1 MIVAVHAN
9 NWCSQ
14 YYGAQGRLEDR
25 HTDLDVLCDV
35 IWRSNISWYIE
46 LCSPVS
52 GPGQV
57 CYSDN
62 AKGYKT
68 AQRELV
74 MSLCKLAWVKTQY
87 YW

>member
-35 IWRSNISWYIE
+35 I
-46 LCSPVS
+46 
-52 GPGQV
+52 
-57 CYSDN
+57 
-62 AKGYKT
+62 
-68 AQRELV
+68 
-74 MSLCKLAWVKTQY
+74 
-87 YW
+87 

>member
-1 MIVAVHAN
+1 M
-9 NWCSQ
+9 
-14 YYGAQGRLEDR
+14 QGSLEDR
-25 HTDLDVLCDV
+25 CKDVDVLCDV
-35 IWRSNISWYIE
+35 IWRSNISWYIG
-46 LCSPVS
+46 LWSPVS
-52 GPGQV
+52 GPEQV

-74 MSLCKLAWVKTQY
+74 MGLCKVAWVKTQY